1 MTTAYLPDADDVIV
15 VAVVDHPSSELARD
29 LIGRG
34 HRVAVAG
41 TSAADLVPLVTG
53 RVDNTMAI
61 VADLSDPGQV
71 RSMIDRV
78 ERRLGPVTVM
88 TDPGGA
94 FGSTPWRLHAIG
106 RAADHPVAA

>member
-1 MTTAYLPDADDVIV
+1 MAITHTPDIDDVIV
-15 VAVVDHPSSELARD
+15 VAVGDHSAVELARD

-41 TSAADLVPLVTG
+41 TAVGHLVPLVAGHADT
-53 RVDNTMAI
+53 TMAI
-61 VADLSDPGQV
+61 VADLTDPAQV

-78 ERRLGPVTVM
+78 ERRLGPITVM

-94 FGSTPWRLHAIG
+94 FGSTPWRLHTIG
-106 RAADHPVAA
+106 RATEHPVAA

>member
-1 MTTAYLPDADDVIV
+1 MATIYTPETDDVIV
-15 VAVVDHPSSELARD
+15 VAVADHSGAELARD

-41 TSAADLVPLVTG
+41 TSANHLVPLVTG
-53 RVDNTMAI
+53 HVDNTMAI
-61 VADLSDPGQV
+61 VADLADPAQV

-94 FGSTPWRLHAIG
+94 FGSTPWRLHAIEHTT
-106 RAADHPVAA
+106 DHPVAA